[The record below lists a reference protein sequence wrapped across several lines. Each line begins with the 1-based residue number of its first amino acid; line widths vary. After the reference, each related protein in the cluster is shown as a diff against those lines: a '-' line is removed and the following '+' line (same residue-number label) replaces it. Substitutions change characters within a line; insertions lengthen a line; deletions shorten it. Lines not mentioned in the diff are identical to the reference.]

1 VALGERSASYNRIA
15 MSRLLPTTVLV
26 RFVLGILAAIGLSV
40 FCLGAKQF
48 VMPVAQSAKSYPA
61 RDEHSDEAVT
71 LALDPYDMADKANI
85 FSVRYNQLGML
96 PILLVVTNDGDQPVL
111 LAGMKAELV
120 TVDRAKLSP
129 VTPDDIE
136 RRLSHPS
143 ASANRYPLPF
153 PTKRAKGGV
162 SQEAREEIENAQFGA
177 KAVEP
182 HSTQAGFLFFDVQG
196 VATPLAGAHFYLT
209 GVRNAQGHE
218 LMYFEVPLEKY
229 LSAPA
234 KH

>member
-1 VALGERSASYNRIA
+1 
-15 MSRLLPTTVLV
+15 MSRCPPTTVLV

-48 VMPVAQSAKSYPA
+48 VMPVAQPAKSYPA
-61 RDEHSDEAVT
+61 RDEHNDEAVT

-209 GVRNAQGHE
+209 GVKNAQGHE

>member
-1 VALGERSASYNRIA
+1 MPRCPL
-15 MSRLLPTTVLV
+15 TTVLV

-48 VMPVAQSAKSYPA
+48 VMPVAQPAKSYPA

-96 PILLVVTNDGDQPVL
+96 PILLVVTNDGDQPIL
-111 LAGMKAELV
+111 LAGMRAELV

-162 SQEAREEIENAQFGA
+162 SHEAREEIENAQFGA

-234 KH
+234 QH

>member
-1 VALGERSASYNRIA
+1 

-209 GVRNAQGHE
+209 GVKNAQGHE

-229 LSAPA
+229 LSAPV

>member
-1 VALGERSASYNRIA
+1 
-15 MSRLLPTTVLV
+15 MSRFRPTTTVL
-26 RFVLGILAAIGLSV
+26 RLIMGILAAIGWSV

-48 VMPVAQSAKSYPA
+48 VMPAAQPAKTYPA

-85 FSVRYNQLGML
+85 FSVRYKEIGIL

-111 LAGMKAELV
+111 LAGMRAELV

-153 PTKRAKGGV
+153 PTKKAKGGV
-162 SQEAREEIENAQFGA
+162 NQETREEIENAQFGA

-196 VATPLAGAHFYLT
+196 VPTPLAGAHFYLT
-209 GVRNAQGHE
+209 GVTSAQGHE

-229 LSAPA
+229 LSAPV
-234 KH
+234 KP

>member
-1 VALGERSASYNRIA
+1 
-15 MSRLLPTTVLV
+15 MSRHRPTTVVV
-26 RFVLGILAAIGLSV
+26 RLVLGILAAIGWSV

-48 VMPVAQSAKSYPA
+48 VMPAAQPAKTYPA

-85 FSVRYNQLGML
+85 FSVRYKEIGML
-96 PILLVVTNDGDQPVL
+96 PILLVVTNDGDQAVS
-111 LAGMKAELV
+111 LAGMRAELV

-143 ASANRYPLPF
+143 TSANRYPLPF
-153 PTKRAKGGV
+153 PTKKAKGGV
-162 SQEAREEIENAQFGA
+162 SQETREEIENAQFGA

-182 HSTQAGFLFFDVQG
+182 HSTQDGFLFFDVQG
-196 VATPLAGAHFYLT
+196 VPTPLAGAHFYLT

-229 LSAPA
+229 LSAPV
-234 KH
+234 KP

>member
-1 VALGERSASYNRIA
+1 
-15 MSRLLPTTVLV
+15 MSRCRPTTVLV
-26 RFVLGILAAIGLSV
+26 RFVIGILAAIGLSV

-48 VMPVAQSAKSYPA
+48 VMPVPQPAKTYPA

-71 LALDPYDMADKANI
+71 LALDPYDMGDKANI
-85 FSVRYNQLGML
+85 FSVRYNQIGML

-143 ASANRYPLPF
+143 TSANRYPLPF

-162 SQEAREEIENAQFGA
+162 SQETREEIENAQFGA

-182 HSTQAGFLFFDVQG
+182 HSTQAGFLFFDIQG
-196 VATPLAGAHFYLT
+196 VPTPLAGAHFYLT

-234 KH
+234 KP

>member
-1 VALGERSASYNRIA
+1 
-15 MSRLLPTTVLV
+15 MSRCRPTTVLV
-26 RFVLGILAAIGLSV
+26 RCAMGILAAIALSV

-48 VMPVAQSAKSYPA
+48 VMPVAQPAKTYPA
-61 RDEHSDEAVT
+61 RDEHRDEGVT
-71 LALDPYDMADKANI
+71 LALDPYDMGDKANI
-85 FSVRYNQLGML
+85 FSVRYNQIGML

-143 ASANRYPLPF
+143 TSANRYPLPF
-153 PTKRAKGGV
+153 PTKKAKGGV
-162 SQEAREEIENAQFGA
+162 SPETREEIENAQFGA

-196 VATPLAGAHFYLT
+196 LLTPLAGAHFYLT
-209 GVRNAQGHE
+209 GVKDAQGHE

-234 KH
+234 KP